1 VKTSELLE
9 KVAGRLPKNLHGP
22 LVAHV
27 KTLRELIEGEIEAAR
42 KSPDK
47 EAKRVVTKKI
57 ITTCTAA
64 CTTVGVEPIPLADFP
79 ILTALQLMM
88 VGSIMRV
95 SGREITRKA
104 IAEFLSALG
113 MNIGAGLVFREGAR
127 AAIKVLPGFGS
138 AISGAI
144 AGGATYALGRAA
156 TAYFIDEIPLPE
168 VQRLIPV
175 QEVRRHLKLPQWKKS
190 AKPPPEVPKPPEAP
204 RL

>member
-9 KVAGRLPKNLHGP
+9 KFAGRLPKNLRGP
-22 LVAHV
+22 LVVHV
-27 KTLRELIEGEIEAAR
+27 KTLKDLIEGELDAAR

-79 ILTALQLMM
+79 ILTTVQVLM
-88 VGSIMRV
+88 VASIMRV

-104 IAEFLSALG
+104 ITEFISALG

-127 AAIKVLPGFGS
+127 AAIKVLPGFGN

-168 VQRLIPV
+168 VRRLIRIPAW
-175 QEVRRHLKLPQWKKS
+175 KL
-190 AKPPPEVPKPPEAP
+190 PKPPGGTP
-204 RL
+204 KQ